1 MGSEP
6 FSTNAAEFNNI
17 IPPSDSLTLIRY
29 FLIWLL
35 GKKKKGSFFGHPWQ
49 SSGETPSSGTGGVGL
64 TAGLGA
70 RTHASWPNNQNRK
83 RKNKQYCSKFN
94 KGFKKGPHL
103 KKNL

>member
-35 GKKKKGSFFGHPWQ
+35 GKKKKKALFLDIPGSPVVRLHLPVQ
-49 SSGETPSSGTGGVGL
+49 GV
-64 TAGLGA
+64 
-70 RTHASWPNNQNRK
+70 WV
-83 RKNKQYCSKFN
+83 
-94 KGFKKGPHL
+94 
-103 KKNL
+103 